1 MRFLGVELADVS
13 VPGCVAVA
21 DAHGAVHAA
30 DGDYGA
36 GFQGGGVV
44 AQSGGRLCFCAG
56 GLGLCGGWGGC

>member
-1 MRFLGVELADVS
+1 MGFLGVELANVS
-13 VPGCVAVA
+13 VPECVAVA
-21 DAHGAVHAA
+21 DTHCAVHAA
-30 DGDYGA
+30 DGDDGA